1 MAAVF
6 TESPVSLDNLDD
18 HLKALLRLKIRE
30 WVHLSPWFQDIPS
43 IDPVIYSG
51 GSAPAPATAPREKF
65 RSAAPV
71 FEVEEECPRRKQSG
85 SVRRRVARPSMHLN
99 KMY

>member
-6 TESPVSLDNLDD
+6 TESPVSLDALDD

-43 IDPVIYSG
+43 IDPVIYG
-51 GSAPAPATAPREKF
+51 GGVPTRASQPREKF
-65 RSAAPV
+65 RSAVPT

-85 SVRRRVARPSMHLN
+85 SVRRRTTRPSLHLN